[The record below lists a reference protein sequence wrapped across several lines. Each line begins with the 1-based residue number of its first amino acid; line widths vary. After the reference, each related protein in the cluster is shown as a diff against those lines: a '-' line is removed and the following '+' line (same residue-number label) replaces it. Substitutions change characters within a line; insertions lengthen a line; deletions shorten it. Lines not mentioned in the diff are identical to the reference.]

1 MAYSDPLSLLP
12 LRGSAVIDGE
22 NVKEQSFIV
31 AGIYSGGPQRESD
44 GDEII
49 RYTFIDGT
57 AKHGE
62 DYGTPGGATSGELKI
77 KWGGANSAIFV
88 PLIVDTLSES
98 DETFFIRFDRINKP
112 GESQTAKIVIT
123 DRPLWEPA
131 PLPLELEEPAPAWWP
146 PGFPEFADTQEESPG
161 PEEEGTTNIAKERR
175 RIEDQANAG
184 NETTDISN
192 ITSSD
197 IVSQNININGTVVEK
212 FFFDMS
218 SFATPVVDQL
228 GGSKLPDLIR
238 LLDGDDQFTGGRGD
252 DLIHGNGGDDWINGN
267 QGDDQVEAGR
277 GNDIV
282 YGGKNKDIVNLGAG
296 DDWANGNKGDD
307 HIQGGAGNDTIF
319 GGKNNDLIDLG
330 IGDDWGNGNKGD
342 DLIYGGIGDDYLN
355 GGMGDDSLWGGEGA
369 DSFAMSKGADI
380 AKDFRPSEGDRVLI
394 TSDTAFTLTEQNGA
408 ALLLTDHG
416 SLLFEGIAKGAFDS
430 NLFVN
435 YT

>member
-22 NVKEQSFIV
+22 NVKEQSFV
-31 AGIYSGGPQRESD
+31 VVGVYSGGPQRESD

-49 RYTFIDGT
+49 RYTFVDGT

-161 PEEEGTTNIAKERR
+161 PEEEEEEETTNIAKERR

-218 SFATPVVDQL
+218 GFATPTTDIL
-228 GGSKLPDLIR
+228 GGSKLPDLIH
-238 LLDGDDQFTGGRGD
+238 LLDGNDRFKGGRSD
-252 DLIHGNGGDDWINGN
+252 DRIFGNAGNDWINGN
-267 QGDDQVEAGR
+267 QNDDYITAGP
-277 GNDIV
+277 GI
-282 YGGKNKDIVNLGAG
+282 
-296 DDWANGNKGDD
+296 
-307 HIQGGAGNDTIF
+307 DTVF
-319 GGKNNDLIDLG
+319 GGSENDFITLG
-330 IGDDWGNGNKGD
+330 GGNDWGNGNKGND
-342 DLIYGGIGDDYLN
+342 EVRGGK
-355 GGMGDDSLWGGEGA
+355 GDDSLNGGPGDDVLWGGTGA
-369 DSFAMSKGADI
+369 DRFVISRGFDI
-380 AKDFRPSEGDRVLI
+380 IKDFSFSEGDSVFISDYKTYSI
-394 TSDTAFTLTEQNGA
+394 TDLNGSALLQTQNG
-408 ALLLTDHG
+408 
-416 SLLFEGIAKGAFDS
+416 SFLFEAINAEGFDLNRVVTS
-430 NLFVN
+430 A
-435 YT
+435 

>member
-31 AGIYSGGPQRESD
+31 VGVYSGGPQRESD

-49 RYTFIDGT
+49 RYTFVDGT

-98 DETFFIRFDRINKP
+98 DETFFVRFDRINKP

-146 PGFPEFADTQEESPG
+146 PGFPEFADTQEESPE
-161 PEEEGTTNIAKERR
+161 PEEEGATNIAKESR

-218 SFATPVVDQL
+218 SFATPAVDQL

-238 LLDGDDQFTGGRGD
+238 LLDGDDQFKGGRGD
-252 DLIHGNGGDDWINGN
+252 DLIHGEAGDDWINGN
-267 QGDDQVEAGR
+267 QGDDLIEGGH
-277 GNDIV
+277 GNDIAK
-282 YGGKNKDIVNLGAG
+282 GGKNMDTIKLGAG

-307 HIQGGAGNDTIF
+307 
-319 GGKNNDLIDLG
+319 LI
-330 IGDDWGNGNKGD
+330 N
-342 DLIYGGIGDDYLN
+342 GGIGNDSLT
-355 GGMGDDSLWGGEGA
+355 GGKGNDVLWGGEGA
-369 DSFAMSKGADI
+369 DQFFMSRGSDVI
-380 AKDFRPSEGDRVLI
+380 KDFDFSQGDKVVI
-394 TSDTAFTLTEQNGA
+394 SPETTVSLTGQNGT
-408 ALLLTDHG
+408 ALLQTKDG
-416 SLLFEGIAKGAFDS
+416 SFLFEGINTADFDLD
-430 NLFVN
+430 NFV
-435 YT
+435 TSA

>member
-49 RYTFIDGT
+49 RYTFVDGT

-161 PEEEGTTNIAKERR
+161 PEEEETTNIAKERR

-218 SFATPVVDQL
+218 GFATPTTDIL
-228 GGSKLPDLIR
+228 GGSKLPDLIH
-238 LLDGDDQFTGGRGD
+238 LLDGNDRFKGGRSD
-252 DLIHGNGGDDWINGN
+252 DRILGNAGNDWINGN
-267 QGDDQVEAGR
+267 QNDDYITAGP
-277 GNDIV
+277 GI
-282 YGGKNKDIVNLGAG
+282 
-296 DDWANGNKGDD
+296 
-307 HIQGGAGNDTIF
+307 DTVF
-319 GGKNNDLIDLG
+319 GGSEDDFITLG
-330 IGDDWGNGNKGD
+330 GGNDWGNGNKGND
-342 DLIYGGIGDDYLN
+342 EVRGGK
-355 GGMGDDSLWGGEGA
+355 GDDSLNGGPGDDVLWGGTGA
-369 DSFAMSKGADI
+369 DRFVISRGFDI
-380 AKDFRPSEGDRVLI
+380 IKDFSFSEGDSVFISDYKTYSI
-394 TSDTAFTLTEQNGA
+394 TDLNGSALLQTQNG
-408 ALLLTDHG
+408 
-416 SLLFEGIAKGAFDS
+416 SFLFEAINAEGFDLNRVVTS
-430 NLFVN
+430 A
-435 YT
+435 